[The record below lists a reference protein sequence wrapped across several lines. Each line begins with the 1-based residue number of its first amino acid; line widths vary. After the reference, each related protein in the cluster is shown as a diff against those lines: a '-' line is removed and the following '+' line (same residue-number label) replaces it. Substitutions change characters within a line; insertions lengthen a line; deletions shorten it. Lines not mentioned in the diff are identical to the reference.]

1 MNLIQNNLI
10 IRQERTEEQRVV
22 EEITREAH
30 WEGSWEAEPA
40 ICDTH
45 LLVHKLR
52 QSPAYLPELHY
63 VAELGGKLV
72 GHIMYAT
79 GKIIDEKEKEH
90 EVLTFGPL
98 SVLPIFQNQ
107 GIGKALVNF
116 SLGEAKRF
124 GFSSVFIFGHP
135 DYYPRLGFRRAGDF
149 GITTSDGSTFDPFM
163 VFPLYEGAL
172 DGIKGRFHLDSVYKD
187 YPEDEIVAFDKN
199 FPPKEL
205 HIPIPMSVLLDR
217 LPPSAKK
224 TLAEFQHKSLSIL
237 TTKSQREIASLDGMD
252 YQSIEIIRTTMFEHG
267 LRWGE

>member
-1 MNLIQNNLI
+1 MNLIQNKLI
-10 IRQERTEEQRVV
+10 IRHERAEEQHTV

-30 WEGSWEAEPA
+30 WEGNWEARPA

-63 VAELGGKLV
+63 VAELAGKLV

-79 GKIIDEKEKEH
+79 SKIIDKNEKEY

-98 SVLPIFQNQ
+98 SVLPDFQNQ
-107 GIGKALVNF
+107 GIGKALVSF
-116 SLGEAKRF
+116 TLGEAKRL

-135 DYYPRLGFRRAGDF
+135 DYYPRLGFRRAAVF
-149 GITTSDGSTFDPFM
+149 GIATSDGNNFDPFI
-163 VFPLYEGAL
+163 VFPLYEDAL
-172 DGIKGRFHLDSVYKD
+172 DGINGRFHLDPVYAD

-217 LPPSAKK
+217 LPHSAKEAL
-224 TLAEFQHKSLSIL
+224 TELQHKSLNIL
-237 TTKSQREIASLDGMD
+237 TTKSQREISSLDGID
-252 YQSIEIIRTTMFEHG
+252 CQSVEVIRATMFEYG